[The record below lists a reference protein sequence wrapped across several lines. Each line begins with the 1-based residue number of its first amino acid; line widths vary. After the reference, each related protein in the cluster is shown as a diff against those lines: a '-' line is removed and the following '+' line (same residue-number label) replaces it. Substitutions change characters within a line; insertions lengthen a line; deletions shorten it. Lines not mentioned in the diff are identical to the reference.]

1 MNVLSDFASM
11 VLKEVETGDAQWL
24 KPWGVGECRG
34 LPVNGLTKKPY
45 RGANILALL
54 CTPFKSR
61 EWYTFKQVS
70 VIGGKV
76 KRGSKGT
83 KIFFFTLKE
92 VVVKDDEDDKE
103 DKHNY
108 KVPIFKAYTV
118 FNREQIDGLPDE
130 DATETLPEVSTGEI
144 FRDCESLMS
153 LSQWYEDETSAYY
166 QPTEDEIH
174 VPSRRVFKDEQ
185 SFWGTCLHELGH
197 WTGHESRLSRAGI
210 TTPSG
215 FGTQKYAREELIA
228 ELTSWLL
235 AVTLGTP
242 HEPQQNG
249 AYIRSW
255 LQDFKDKPKEIYIAV
270 NQAQKAV
277 DYLLNEKAKLEC

>member
-1 MNVLSDFASM
+1 MAKAIEVFTSKVIEITLS
-11 VLKEVETGDAQWL
+11 GDAPWE
-24 KPWGVGECRG
+24 KPWGATKAKG
-34 LPVNGLTKKPY
+34 LPVNAITGKAY
-45 RGANILALL
+45 RGCNVLLLLA
-54 CTPFKSR
+54 TPFKSR
-61 EWYTFKQVS
+61 AWCTCKQAS
-70 VIGGKV
+70 ERGWKV
-76 KRGSKGT
+76 KKGSKASD
-83 KIFFFTLKE
+83 IFFFTKVEKE
-92 VVVKDDEDDKE
+92 TVDETTGETVKKAFPVL
-103 DKHNY
+103 NA
-108 KVPIFKAYTV
+108 FKV
-118 FNREQIDGLPDE
+118 FNVEQIDGLPDE
-130 DATETLPEVSTGEI
+130 DATETLPEASTGDI
-144 FRDCESLMS
+144 FKECETLMG
-153 LSQWYEDETSAYY
+153 LSNWAEDATSAYY

-270 NQAQKAV
+270 TQAQKAV